1 MNNHQLY
8 LKGDE
13 LIAYL
18 NSLGVENI
26 QKIQVLS
33 TPPAKYEANENIGI
47 LKIETLKK
55 INPGLQANLLGK
67 GSIAHYLSYGASAKI
82 LYSGKKF
89 SVETAV
95 LGSCEKL
102 FTHSQYSNMFKNY
115 IISTNCPKKTRIIL
129 LEY

>member
-1 MNNHQLY
+1 MSHGGFIINMDVINKNGKLFSDILPQIPLINIKGSIISMVGKNEVLVFLNNHQLY

-18 NSLGVENI
+18 NSLGAENI

-55 INPGLQANLLGK
+55 
-67 GSIAHYLSYGASAKI
+67 
-82 LYSGKKF
+82 
-89 SVETAV
+89 
-95 LGSCEKL
+95 
-102 FTHSQYSNMFKNY
+102 
-115 IISTNCPKKTRIIL
+115 
-129 LEY
+129 

>member
-18 NSLGVENI
+18 NSLGAENI

-55 INPGLQANLLGK
+55 
-67 GSIAHYLSYGASAKI
+67 
-82 LYSGKKF
+82 
-89 SVETAV
+89 
-95 LGSCEKL
+95 
-102 FTHSQYSNMFKNY
+102 
-115 IISTNCPKKTRIIL
+115 
-129 LEY
+129 